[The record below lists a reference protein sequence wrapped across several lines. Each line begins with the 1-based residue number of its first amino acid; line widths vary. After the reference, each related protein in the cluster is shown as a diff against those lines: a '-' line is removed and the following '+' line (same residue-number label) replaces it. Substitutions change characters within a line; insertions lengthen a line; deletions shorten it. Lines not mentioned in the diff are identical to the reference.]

1 MAVVKRNIGKTATQN
16 TGRPSRM
23 TPKAG
28 FTKKPRRYGCGGKLK
43 K

>member
-1 MAVVKRNIGKTATQN
+1 MADKSKKSTTAN
-16 TGRPSRM
+16 SGTGRPTRM

-28 FTKKPRRYGCGGKLK
+28 YTKKPRRYGCGGKLK